1 MAALK
6 YWDGSAWRTL
16 GNPIGVMNADVSF
29 GGYKATNLGTPTAAG
44 DAATKNYV
52 DTRVPLVTVLPANPV
67 DGQEVYFLADATNGV
82 IWRLRYRAYQADGT
96 TPNPST
102 FKWEVVGGAP
112 LLSATDTTIRQL
124 PAGTTT
130 YTALTGALSIT
141 VPLAGD
147 YDVTIMGDMNLQ
159 TAGAI
164 AAILSYF
171 VGGVTAPATVD
182 GFSCSVAWSV
192 NTVSGV
198 KTTRQTGVPA
208 AAVIAERARLN
219 AAGSIGNYSNRR
231 LIVQPVRVA

>member
-44 DAATKNYV
+44 DAATKAYV
-52 DTRVPLVTVLPANPV
+52 DQGIIPLVTALPTVGLTEGMVVAYQN
-67 DGQEVYFLADATNGV
+67 AAMATLGV
-82 IWRLRYRAYQADGT
+82 IWLLRYRSGGT
-96 TPNPST
+96 YP
-102 FKWEVVGGAP
+102 WEFVGGAP
-112 LLSATDTTIRQL
+112 LISATDTTIRQL

-130 YTALTGALSIT
+130 YTALTGTPSIT

-164 AAILSYF
+164 AALLSYF

-192 NTVSGV
+192 NTVSGS

-231 LIVQPVRVA
+231 LIVQPVRVV